1 MRWLVALAAC
11 CGCTQALALGCAATS
26 ARGAPRRAVQA
37 RRWHAPCMQAGSNQ
51 EETIAELEARLEALK
66 RAEAEAEAAEVATVA
81 SPGAPPESIEGT
93 LTEVAGGFDLT
104 TMSNRKKVASV
115 QGPAPEEL
123 LSEAWKESEDGDGAG
138 FPLVQAAGAIALAI
152 GLVAFSQVPIGQD
165 TTDLSSFGGRAPTL
179 ETPMQIKARYET
191 LGIYEEGSE

>member
-1 MRWLVALAAC
+1 M
-11 CGCTQALALGCAATS
+11 
-26 ARGAPRRAVQA
+26 
-37 RRWHAPCMQAGSNQ
+37 
-51 EETIAELEARLEALK
+51 ELIQIGLSLHE
-66 RAEAEAEAAEVATVA
+66 
-81 SPGAPPESIEGT
+81 
-93 LTEVAGGFDLT
+93 LTEGGFDPSVVAAVSGRSATFLKSQGFDAAT
-104 TMSNRKKVASV
+104 LSMRKKVATE
-115 QGPAPEEL
+115 QGAAPEEL